1 MRQLCIKK
9 FILFSIFLG
18 YVYSQGQIEVS
29 QELLSDSTLLARQCT
44 RWVDS
49 IEFAQSF
56 VVMDTLHYYDSVLS
70 SYLGIHRAAPYL
82 LAFSLGESYQII
94 GNMEEA
100 YFWHVEAQKRAEDTW
115 GEQTLPVATSL
126 NGQVFDLIYLG
137 KYPEALK
144 CSQSVLN
151 IRKQHL
157 PPSHS
162 DLAQAY
168 NNLGVLFRLNGSY
181 LDANEQ
187 LIEAIKIWE
196 NQEPLPV
203 QDICAAYVNA
213 AINYARM
220 GYYQRAI
227 DNYHKVLSY
236 KDSLPEVAKPSM
248 LSQAVVYNNIAV
260 LNRLLGDYGRSLDLY
275 RQAIDLE
282 RKQPDPNKRNLSIH
296 YDNIAKVYSALQ
308 EHDSTNI
315 FLNRALELKQEIF
328 DHDNILIYDTYFNF
342 GLTYIDQQKYREAIP
357 FLESALEKYRKEF
370 QGDHTRVAT
379 LLNNLGKAYAMTG
392 AYDKA
397 IALQEEALDIRQ
409 RLMNENS
416 PVIVESHLY
425 LAETKSMLK
434 NGYQEAL
441 AQLDSA
447 LNIYMPGYDHTR
459 LPDRLPR
466 IRDKQLVL
474 VLGNMGKYFLQKEN
488 NDAFQQ
494 SWKAYNLAVAA
505 IDSIRNRFRP
515 ASSKEQFLK
524 ETWPV
529 FHGIMETAWLGFQR
543 TGNKN
548 YIVEAFQAS
557 EKSRAMI
564 LRESIKH
571 SQAKQYAKIPADMLD
586 EEERLK
592 QLLIFKGRN
601 LNQAIEKND
610 PEISQIRMEQ
620 FALQQSYDSLL
631 SVFETYYPEYYELRY
646 ASSRVELSSLQQYLE
661 TSQADMIEYFAAK
674 EELFA
679 FILRSDT
686 VHMVKIS
693 LQNPLSGWVDSL
705 KSSIYREGR
714 PVDDLQP
721 YSRIASALYQKLMNP
736 VLEIVPDLKERLII
750 VPGGALGYLPFE
762 LLLSKPVENGEIAV
776 KEMPFMGRKHRI
788 TYAYA
793 ASWLVR
799 PQQLPAGKSNRNLL
813 ALAPDFSPDSEWP
826 SRVRNYGKLTY
837 NQREAR
843 NVAELMRGKAFLGSD
858 ATEEHFKDV
867 AQHYRLIHIASHAA
881 VDDINP
887 LYSHVALLPGNNED
901 GKLDMAELFGMQL
914 NAELVVLSACETGD
928 GKYMYGE
935 GIMSMAKGFSFAGSQ
950 SLITSL
956 WQVNDEATSRL
967 MKYFYQ
973 ELKKGI
979 PKDEALANAR
989 QIYLQESDPL
999 AAHPYYWAGFILT
1012 GDPGPVAFP
1021 FPLATSLYISLG
1033 ILLFMALGWVIYRSW
1048 QKTA

>member
-1 MRQLCIKK
+1 MRRFLTEN
-9 FILFSIFLG
+9 FILFTFLLG
-18 YVYSQGQIEVS
+18 YLSSQAQLEVS
-29 QELLSDSTLLARQCT
+29 QKLLSDSALLARQCN

-56 VVMDTLHYYDSVLS
+56 IVMDTLHYYDSIVS
-70 SYLGIHRAAPYL
+70 SYPNIHRAVPYL

-94 GNMEEA
+94 GNIEEA
-100 YFWHVEAQKRAEDTW
+100 YLWHLEAQKRAESIW
-115 GEQTLPVATSL
+115 GEHTLPVATSQ

-137 KYPEALK
+137 RYPEALK

-157 PPSHS
+157 PPDHS

-168 NNLGVLFRLNGSY
+168 NNLGVLHRLNGSH

-187 LIEAIKIWE
+187 LIKAINIWE
-196 NQEPLPV
+196 NQEPLPI

-220 GYYQRAI
+220 GYYQQAI
-227 DNYHKVLSY
+227 DNYYKVLTY
-236 KDSLPEVAKPSM
+236 KDSLPEVAKSSM
-248 LSQAVVYNNIAV
+248 LSQAAVYNNMAV
-260 LNRLLGDYGRSLDLY
+260 LNRLIGDYGRSLNLY

-282 RKQPDPNKRNLSIH
+282 KKQPDPNQRNLAIH

-308 EHDSTNI
+308 EHDSVNI
-315 FLNRALELKQEIF
+315 YLNRALEIKQKIF
-328 DHDNILIYDTYFNF
+328 DEDNILIYDTYLNF
-342 GLTYIDQQKYREAIP
+342 GQTYIDQQKFKQAIRY
-357 FLESALEKYRKEF
+357 LESALQRYRKEF
-370 QGDHTRVAT
+370 QGDHIEIAT

-392 AYDKA
+392 DFDQA
-397 IALQEEALDIRQ
+397 IAMQEVALSMRK
-409 RLMNENS
+409 RLMNKDS
-416 PVIVESHLY
+416 PLIVESHLY
-425 LAETKSMLK
+425 LAETKSMLT
-434 NGYQEAL
+434 NGYQEAM

-447 LNIYMPGYDHTR
+447 LSIYMPGYDHTR
-459 LPDRLPR
+459 LPDELPR
-466 IRDKQLVL
+466 VRDKQLVL
-474 VLGNMGKYFLQKEN
+474 VLGNMGKYYLQMDSNE
-488 NDAFQQ
+488 AFQQ
-494 SWKAYNLAVAA
+494 SWKAYKLAVAA

-515 ASSKEQFLK
+515 STSKEQFLQ

-529 FHGIMETAWLGFQR
+529 FNGMMEAAWLGFQR
-543 TGNKN
+543 TGNVDF
-548 YIVEAFQAS
+548 IVEAFQAS

-571 SQAKQYAKIPADMLD
+571 SQAKQYAGIPTEMLK

-592 QLLIFKGRN
+592 QLLIFKGRK
-601 LNQAIEKND
+601 LNQATEQDD

-631 SVFETYYPEYYELRY
+631 SVFETYYPDYYQLRY
-646 ASSRVELSSLQQYLE
+646 ASSQIDLPSLKQYLRGL
-661 TSQADMIEYFAAK
+661 QADMIEYFAGPK
-674 EELFA
+674 DLFA
-679 FILRSDT
+679 FILRSDSI
-686 VHMVKIS
+686 HMVNIP
-693 LQNPLSGWVDSL
+693 LQYPLSVWVDSL
-705 KSSIYREGR
+705 KSSIYREGH
-714 PVDDLQP
+714 PVDDLQS
-721 YSRIASALYQKLMNP
+721 YSRIATALHQKLWEP
-736 VLEIVPDLKERLII
+736 ILEIAPDLKERLII

-762 LLLSKPVENGEIAV
+762 LLLSVPVETGEIAIR
-776 KEMPFMGRKHRI
+776 EMPFMGKKHRI

-799 PQQLPAGKSNRNLL
+799 PPQLSAGKSNKNLL
-813 ALAPDFSPDSEWP
+813 ALAPDFSRDSDWP
-826 SRVRNYGKLTY
+826 SMIRNYAKLTF
-837 NQREAR
+837 NQHEAQ
-843 NVAELMRGKAFLGSD
+843 NIAGMMHGEALLGQE
-858 ATEEHFKDV
+858 ATEEQFKEI
-867 AQHYRLIHIASHAA
+867 AKQYRLIHIASHAS
-881 VDDINP
+881 VNDTDP
-887 LYSHVALLPGNNED
+887 LYSHVALLPSEGED

-914 NAELVVLSACETGD
+914 NAELVVLSACETGY

-935 GIMSMAKGFSFAGSQ
+935 GIMSMAKGFSFAGTQ

-989 QIYLQESDPL
+989 QMYLQESDPL
-999 AAHPYYWAGFILT
+999 AAHPFYWAGFILT

-1021 FPLATSLYISLG
+1021 FPIAISIYISLG
-1033 ILLFMALGWVIYRSW
+1033 ILLALALGWIIYRSW
-1048 QKTA
+1048 QKTV